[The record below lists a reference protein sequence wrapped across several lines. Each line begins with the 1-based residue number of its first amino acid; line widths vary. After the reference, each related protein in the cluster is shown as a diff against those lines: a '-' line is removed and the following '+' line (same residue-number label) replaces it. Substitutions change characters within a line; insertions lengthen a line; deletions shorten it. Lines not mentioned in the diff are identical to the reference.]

1 MYTNIA
7 CHSEGSM
14 RELDATELSGRE
26 NARIVKS
33 AVTPR
38 PIAWVST
45 VDEDGVDNIAPYSSY
60 NYVTSS
66 NPVVVFNAT
75 RIDGQL
81 KDSARNAIDTGEF
94 VVNVVT
100 EDHAVAMD
108 KTSAELPPGDS
119 EFDFADLERGETERV
134 APPRVADAPVS
145 MECSLYDMKEVYDKV
160 MVFGEVEYFH
170 VADAVLTDGKVDMR
184 NLDMVGR
191 LGGPYYTDVNIM
203 ELTRQH

>member
-1 MYTNIA
+1 MPEFDSA
-7 CHSEGSM
+7 
-14 RELDATELSGRE
+14 ELSGRE
-26 NARIVKS
+26 NGRIMKT

-45 VDEDGVDNIAPYSSY
+45 VDENGGDNLAPYSSY

-75 RIDGQL
+75 EREDGEL

-100 EDHAVAMD
+100 EPLAEQMD
-108 KTSAELPPGDS
+108 MTSATLPAGES
-119 EFDFADLERGETERV
+119 EFDYADIERGETRRV
-134 APPRVADAPVS
+134 APPRVADAAVS
-145 MECSLYDMKEVYDKV
+145 MECTLYDTKRVYDKV

-170 VADAVLTDGKVDMR
+170 VSETVMTDGDIDMR
-184 NLDMVGR
+184 KLDVVGR
-191 LGGPYYTDVNIM
+191 LGGPYYTGVEIK
-203 ELTRQH
+203 ELTRNY